1 MDIKFSVKNIKK
13 VLSQLNKL
21 EKDMEIPFQEI
32 VKGGGQF
39 IRGEAIKSI
48 QSGAKSG
55 IVYEKYNPRRTHRAS
70 APGQAPASDTGNL
83 VSKII
88 VKQKTKNIT
97 NVESNAD
104 YSAFLEYG
112 TSKMEPRPF
121 MLPAFEKSKKPI
133 INAVLKRVKNKIE
146 EYTKWQIFQL
156 LYKQQYIMLY

>member
-1 MDIKFSVKNIKK
+1 MQINITVKNLKK
-13 VLSQLNKL
+13 AMAQLQNLS
-21 EKDMEIPFQEI
+21 KDIEPDFQEV
-32 VKGGGQF
+32 VKGGAQV

-48 QSGAKSG
+48 QTGAKSG

-83 VSKII
+83 VSKIM
-88 VKQKTKNIT
+88 VQQKDKNH
-97 NVESNAD
+97 VEVQSNAD

-133 INAVLKRVKNKIE
+133 INAVFNRVKKKIE
-146 EYTKWQIFQL
+146 EIVKWVILQL
-156 LYKQQYIMLY
+156 LYKQQSIMHC

>member
-1 MDIKFSVKNIKK
+1 MKIDFK
-13 VLSQLNKL
+13 VTNMKLALSQLDRL
-21 EKDMEIPFQEI
+21 AKDMELPFQEV
-32 VKGGGQF
+32 VKGGGQL

-55 IVYEKYNPRRTHRAS
+55 VMYQMYNPRREHRAS

-88 VKQKTKNIT
+88 VKQKTKNIV

-112 TSKMEPRPF
+112 TSKMDPRPF

-133 INAVLKRVKNKIE
+133 TEATFKRVVKKIE
-146 EYTKWQIFQL
+146 EIVK
-156 LYKQQYIMLY
+156 

>member
-1 MDIKFSVKNIKK
+1 MDIKFKVSNLKK
-13 VLSQLNKL
+13 VLSQMDKL

-32 VKGGGQF
+32 VKGGAQL
-39 IRGEAIKSI
+39 IRTEAIKSI
-48 QSGAKSG
+48 QTGAKSG
-55 IVYEKYNPRRTHRAS
+55 VMYQKYNPRREHRAS

-112 TSKMEPRPF
+112 TSKMQPRPF

-133 INAVLKRVKNKIE
+133 INAVFKRVKNKIE
-146 EYTKWQIFQL
+146 EYTK
-156 LYKQQYIMLY
+156 

>member
-1 MDIKFSVKNIKK
+1 MQIDIRVKNLKQAMAK
-13 VLSQLNKL
+13 LQNL
-21 EKDMEIPFQEI
+21 EKDLEPDFQEV
-32 VKGGGQF
+32 VKGGAQL
-39 IRGEAIKSI
+39 IRGEAVKSI

-70 APGQAPASDTGNL
+70 APGEAPASDTGNL

-88 VKQKTKNIT
+88 VKQKSKNIT
-97 NVESNAD
+97 NVESNAN

-133 INAVLKRVKNKIE
+133 TEATFKRVVKKIE
-146 EYTKWQIFQL
+146 EFVKWVIIQL
-156 LYKQQYIMLY
+156 NYKQQFIMPW

>member
-1 MDIKFSVKNIKK
+1 MDIKFRVTNLKK
-13 VLSQLNKL
+13 VLSQLENLDKQL
-21 EKDMEIPFQEI
+21 EPDFQEI
-32 VKGGGQF
+32 VKGGAQL

-48 QSGAKSG
+48 QTGAKSG
-55 IVYEKYNPRRTHRAS
+55 VVYQMYNPRREHRAS

-88 VKQKTKNIT
+88 VKQKTRNIT
-97 NVESNAD
+97 NVESNAN
-104 YSAFLEYG
+104 YSAYLEYG

-146 EYTKWQIFQL
+146 EYTK
-156 LYKQQYIMLY
+156 

>member
-1 MDIKFSVKNIKK
+1 MNITFKVSNLKK
-13 VLSQLNKL
+13 VLSQLDKL

-48 QSGAKSG
+48 QAGAKSG
-55 IVYEKYNPRRTHRAS
+55 IVYEKYNPRRSHRAS

-88 VKQKTKNIT
+88 VKQKSKNIT

-146 EYTKWQIFQL
+146 EYTK
-156 LYKQQYIMLY
+156 

>member
-21 EKDMEIPFQEI
+21 EKDMELPYQEI
-32 VKGGGQF
+32 VKGGEQF
-39 IRGEAIKSI
+39 IRGEAIKSN

-55 IVYEKYNPRRTHRAS
+55 IVYEKYNPRRSHRAS

-88 VKQKTKNIT
+88 VKQKSKNIT

-133 INAVLKRVKNKIE
+133 INAVFNRVKRKIE
-146 EYTKWQIFQL
+146 ELVK
-156 LYKQQYIMLY
+156 